1 MVIIFSDVNESNA
14 NEVPVICFLTAKQ
27 ESIIEVVRSL
37 DMVFFSILALHWAM
51 NAILM
56 IFWTRLRTRMRQRVI
71 IAVTLYTIVGI
82 IIVGRMIEVNSIT
95 VYD

>member
-1 MVIIFSDVNESNA
+1 MVLFG
-14 NEVPVICFLTAKQ
+14 
-27 ESIIEVVRSL
+27 
-37 DMVFFSILALHWAM
+37 ILALHWAM

-56 IFWTRLRTRMRQRVI
+56 IFWTRLRTRIRQRVI